1 MSLSGARKQPDVPR
15 RAKKYALDQC
25 ALYRC
30 RSKKKLLQLIQTT
43 PTKLAELKAAGA
55 LYHRM
60 EKPKK
65 NGGVREVYAPRYDL
79 KRIQARLSELLM
91 RVEAPDYLMSPVRGR
106 SNIDNAAAHRYA
118 PAHRLID
125 IEDFY
130 PSCTAAKVAWFF
142 GKVLQCPP
150 DVVAILAFLTTRNGS
165 LPQGSPASPIL
176 AFLAYRD
183 MWDEIASIAACAG
196 NRLTVYVDDVTLS
209 GDVVRGQ
216 TLWSIKATLHK
227 HGHRTK
233 ENKEES
239 RHMTPVAVT
248 GVILRDGA
256 LLLPNGQHEKQYRL
270 RKALEG
276 MPDGPDR
283 QRTEAILAGHQVME
297 QEIAKRS

>member
-1 MSLSGARKQPDVPR
+1 MPR
-15 RAKKYALDQC
+15 RDKSYALDQC

-30 RSKKKLLQLIQTT
+30 GSRRKLLRLLQTT
-43 PTKLAELKAAGA
+43 PTKLAELKAVDA

-65 NGGVREVYAPRYDL
+65 GGGVREVYAPRYDL

-106 SNIDNAAAHRYA
+106 SNIDNAAAHRGA
-118 PAHRLID
+118 ATHRLID

-142 GKVLQCPP
+142 GKVMGCPP
-150 DVVAILAFLTTRNGS
+150 DVVAVLVWLTTRNGT

-176 AFLAYRD
+176 AFLSYRD
-183 MWDEIASIAACAG
+183 MWDEIAAIAEKGG

-209 GDVVRGQ
+209 GEVVLGQ
-216 TLWSIKATLHK
+216 TLWNIKSILQK
-227 HGHRTK
+227 HGHKTK
-233 ENKEES
+233 ASKEES
-239 RHMTPVAVT
+239 RCGTPVTVT

-256 LLLPNGQHEKQYRL
+256 LLLPNVQHLKRHQL
-270 RKALEG
+270 RKTLER
-276 MPDGPDR
+276 MPEGPDR
-283 QRTEAILAGHQVME
+283 LRTEAVLAGHEETERQ
-297 QEIAKRS
+297 IAKRS